1 MLLRYI
7 ANIIGSIFLT
17 YLLLKYVPLMQHN
30 DILTSAGVISTV
42 SGILFGFVLA
52 TISIFSAASA
62 NSNGVLKAL
71 KNNNIL
77 QGRVTN
83 LLAAGA
89 TLITACLISLIA
101 MFASEQLI
109 YNDKKIEFIFI
120 IQSLSLLIVAIIMFG
135 FTWRKINWI
144 LPYI

>member
-7 ANIIGSIFLT
+7 ANILGSILLT
-17 YLLLKYVPLMQHN
+17 YFLLKYVPLMQHN

-77 QGRVTN
+77 QGIVTN

-89 TLITACLISLIA
+89 TLITACLISLVA
-101 MFASEQLI
+101 MFVSDNLV
-109 YNDKKIEFIFI
+109 YNDQKIEFIFI
-120 IQSLSLLIVAIIMFG
+120 IQSLSLLIVAVIMFG
-135 FTWRKINWI
+135 FTWRKINWF
-144 LPYI
+144 LPHI

>member
-1 MLLRYI
+1 
-7 ANIIGSIFLT
+7 
-17 YLLLKYVPLMQHN
+17 KYVPLMQHN

-77 QGRVTN
+77 QGIVTN

>member
-1 MLLRYI
+1 M
-7 ANIIGSIFLT
+7 T

-77 QGRVTN
+77 QGIVTN

>member
-7 ANIIGSIFLT
+7 ANIIGSVLLAYF
-17 YLLLKYVPLMQHN
+17 LLKYVPIMQHN

-77 QGRVTN
+77 QEIVTN

-89 TLITACLISLIA
+89 TLITACVISLIA
-101 MFASEQLI
+101 MFASEQLVF
-109 YNDKKIEFIFI
+109 NDKKLEFILI

-144 LPYI
+144 LPYL

>member
-7 ANIIGSIFLT
+7 ANILGSILLT
-17 YLLLKYVPLMQHN
+17 YFLLKYVPLMQHN

-42 SGILFGFVLA
+42 SGILLA

-77 QGRVTN
+77 QGIVTN

-89 TLITACLISLIA
+89 TLITACLISLVA
-101 MFASEQLI
+101 MFVSDNLV
-109 YNDKKIEFIFI
+109 YNDQKIEFIFI
-120 IQSLSLLIVAIIMFG
+120 IQSLSLLIVAVIMFG
-135 FTWRKINWI
+135 FTWRKINWF
-144 LPYI
+144 LPHI

>member
-77 QGRVTN
+77 QGIVTN
-83 LLAAGA
+83 LLATGA

>member
-7 ANIIGSIFLT
+7 GNIIGSIFVT
-17 YLLLKYVPLMQHN
+17 YFLMKYVPQMQHN

-77 QGRVTN
+77 QGIITN

-89 TLITACLISLIA
+89 TLITACLISLVA

-109 YNDKKIEFIFI
+109 FNGKKIEFILI
-120 IQSLSLLIVAIIMFG
+120 IQSLSLLAVAIIMFG
-135 FTWRKINWI
+135 FTWRKINLI

>member
-1 MLLRYI
+1 M
-7 ANIIGSIFLT
+7 T

-77 QGRVTN
+77 QGIVTN

-109 YNDKKIEFIFI
+109 YNDKKNRVHIHHSI
-120 IQSLSLLIVAIIMFG
+120 IITIDSSNYNVWVYLA
-135 FTWRKINWI
+135 
-144 LPYI
+144 

>member
-52 TISIFSAASA
+52 TISIFSAAST

-77 QGRVTN
+77 QGIVTN

>member
-30 DILTSAGVISTV
+30 DILASAGVISTV

-77 QGRVTN
+77 QGIVTN

>member
-1 MLLRYI
+1 M
-7 ANIIGSIFLT
+7 
-17 YLLLKYVPLMQHN
+17 
-30 DILTSAGVISTV
+30 

-77 QGRVTN
+77 QGIVTN

-89 TLITACLISLIA
+89 TLITACLISLVA
-101 MFASEQLI
+101 MFVSDNLV
-109 YNDKKIEFIFI
+109 YNDQKIEFIFI
-120 IQSLSLLIVAIIMFG
+120 IQSLSLLIVAVIMFG
-135 FTWRKINWI
+135 FTWRKINWF
-144 LPYI
+144 LPHI

>member
-1 MLLRYI
+1 
-7 ANIIGSIFLT
+7 
-17 YLLLKYVPLMQHN
+17 MQHN

-77 QGRVTN
+77 QGIVTN

-109 YNDKKIEFIFI
+109 YNDKRIEFIFI

>member
-1 MLLRYI
+1 
-7 ANIIGSIFLT
+7 
-17 YLLLKYVPLMQHN
+17 MQHN

-77 QGRVTN
+77 QGIVTN

>member
-7 ANIIGSIFLT
+7 ANIAGSIILT
-17 YLLLKYVPLMQHN
+17 YFLLKYVPSMQHN

-42 SGILFGFVLA
+42 AGILFGFVLA

-77 QGRVTN
+77 HGIVTN
-83 LLAAGA
+83 LLATGA
-89 TLITACLISLIA
+89 TLITACVISLLA
-101 MFASEQLI
+101 MFAGEQLVSHE
-109 YNDKKIEFIFI
+109 KKIEFILI

>member
-7 ANIIGSIFLT
+7 ANIIGSVLLAYF
-17 YLLLKYVPLMQHN
+17 LLKYVPIMQHN

-62 NSNGVLKAL
+62 NSNGILKAL

-77 QGRVTN
+77 QGIVTN

-89 TLITACLISLIA
+89 TLITACIISLVA
-101 MFASEQLI
+101 MFASEQLVF
-109 YNDKKIEFIFI
+109 NDKKIEFILI

-144 LPYI
+144 LPYL